1 MAGRT
6 TPIKKRSQNAYQKKV
21 NRITA
26 WYERLIL
33 LREKEIESNKDREH
47 KDKVLRKRKELK
59 PLEYYLEKIKK
70 PQGA

>member
-6 TPIKKRSQNAYQKKV
+6 TPTKKRSQNAYQKKV

-33 LREKEIESNKDREH
+33 LREKAIEPNEDKEH
-47 KDKVLRKRKELK
+47 KDKALRISKG
-59 PLEYYLEKIKK
+59 IKTFRLLCWVN
-70 PQGA
+70 

>member
-21 NRITA
+21 NRITD

-33 LREKEIESNKDREH
+33 LREKAIEPNEDKEH
-47 KDKVLRKRKELK
+47 KDKAVRIRKELK
-59 PLEYYLEKIKK
+59 KHVK
-70 PQGA
+70 